1 MERVDYQSLVIQDLI
16 NLDNSGELN
25 LNPWYQRRSVWN
37 ESQKAYLI
45 NTLFERKPIPT
56 LYIRHSIDFEREKSI
71 KEVVDGQQR
80 VRAILGFYRGEYRA
94 LNSEIGHKVWYDEL
108 NRTQK
113 QQFLMTALP
122 IGYLQGATDADVIDI
137 FARINSVA
145 KSLNSQERRNAKFS
159 GAFKQFCVAE
169 STKRLAIFRDY
180 NIFTAN
186 DISRMTEVQ
195 FMSDLVINL
204 KDGLTSYNSPKLD
217 RYYANYDDCFDDAA
231 RISTKLD
238 MIFNIIGE
246 LGPDIFRNT
255 IFSRPPVL
263 FSLIMAVESN
273 IENIELGK
281 LMQAIQDIDAHYHL
295 EPQDKNEADKGFEAA
310 IASTTQGESQRLIR
324 DSYIKSFIIN

>member
-80 VRAILGFYRGEYRA
+80 VRAILGFYKGDFRA
-94 LNSEIGHKVWYDEL
+94 LNSEIGRKVCYDEL
-108 NRTQK
+108 SRAQK

-145 KSLNSQERRNAKFS
+145 KSLNSQEKRNAKFS

-217 RYYANYDDCFDDAA
+217 RYYANYDDTFDDAD
-231 RISTKLD
+231 RLSSKLD
-238 MIFNIIGE
+238 LIFNVIGE
-246 LGPDIFRNT
+246 LGPDVFKNS

-263 FSLIMAVESN
+263 FSLIMAIEKN
-273 IENIELGK
+273 IENIELGRIT
-281 LMQAIQDIDAHYHL
+281 QAILDIDAHYHL
-295 EPQDKNEADKGFEAA
+295 EPQDKSESDKEFDAA
-310 IASTTQGESQRLIR
+310 IASTTQGENQRVTR
-324 DSYIKSFIIN
+324 DNYIKSFIFD

>member
-56 LYIRHSIDFEREKSI
+56 LYIRHSIDFERERSI
-71 KEVVDGQQR
+71 KEIVDGQQR
-80 VRAILGFYRGEYRA
+80 VRAILGFYRGDFRA
-94 LNSEIGHKVWYDEL
+94 LNSEVGHKVRYDEL
-108 NRTQK
+108 SRAQK

-145 KSLNSQERRNAKFS
+145 KSLNSQEKRNAKFS

-169 STKRLAIFRDY
+169 STKRLSIFRDY

-217 RYYANYDDCFDDAA
+217 RYYTNFDDSFDDAD
-231 RISTKLD
+231 RLSSKLD
-238 MIFNIIGE
+238 LIFNVIGD
-246 LGPDIFRNT
+246 LGPDLFRNT

-263 FSLIMAVESN
+263 FSLIMAIETN
-273 IENIELGK
+273 IENIELGRIT
-281 LMQAIQDIDAHYHL
+281 QAILDIDAHYHL
-295 EPQDKNEADKGFEAA
+295 EPQDKSEADKGFEAA
-310 IASTTQGESQRLIR
+310 IASTTQGENQRIVR
-324 DSYIKSFIIN
+324 DTYIKSFL

>member
-16 NLDNSGELN
+16 NLDNTSELN

-80 VRAILGFYRGEYRA
+80 VRAILGYYRGDFRA
-94 LNSEIGHKVWYDEL
+94 MNYEIGRKVRYDEL
-108 NRTQK
+108 SRAQK

-204 KDGLTSYNSPKLD
+204 IDGLTSYNSPKLD
-217 RYYANYDDCFDDAA
+217 KYYAKYDDSFDDAN
-231 RISTKLD
+231 RLSSKLD
-238 MIFNIIGE
+238 SIFNVIGD
-246 LGPDIFRNT
+246 LGPDIFKNT

-263 FSLIMAVESN
+263 FSLIMAIESS
-273 IENIELGK
+273 IDNIELGRIK
-281 LMQAIQDIDAHYHL
+281 QAIQDMDAHYHL
-295 EPQDKNEADKGFEAA
+295 EPQDKNEKDKEFEAA
-310 IASTTQGESQRLIR
+310 IAATTQGENQRKTR
-324 DSYIKSFIIN
+324 DSYIKSFIFN